1 MSDGTGT
8 WLRPGERGISEELRT
23 FVQEFPLE
31 RASILDFVARVASST
46 PPGARVLDLGAGD
59 APYRELFA
67 HADYRTTDW
76 AESPH
81 TAARRADVI
90 ADASSL
96 PLEQGSFDLV
106 LSTQVLEHLPEPAAA
121 LRECFRILRPG
132 GRLALTAPLAWEPH
146 ELPHDY
152 YRYTAPGL
160 EHLLTVAG
168 FGEVTIAP
176 RTDSFTTLAQLLS
189 NVGASLG
196 RSPDGLDHAR
206 RQAQT
211 LLDDLA
217 GELARLSAL
226 DVTWTLP
233 LGYCAS
239 AVRP

>member
-8 WLRPGERGISEELRT
+8 WLRPGERGISEHLRA

-31 RASILDFVARVASST
+31 RTSILDFVGQVASAT
-46 PPGARVLDLGAGD
+46 APGAHVLDLGAGD

-67 HADYRTTDW
+67 HTDYRTADW

-81 TAARRADVI
+81 TGAQRADVI

-96 PLEQGSFDLV
+96 PLEQNSFDLV
-106 LSTQVLEHLPEPAAA
+106 LSTQVLEHLPEPGHA

-132 GRLALTAPLAWEPH
+132 GRVALTAPLAWEPH

-160 EHLLTVAG
+160 EHLLTAAG
-168 FGEVTIAP
+168 FGEVAIAP
-176 RTDSFTTLAQLLS
+176 RTDSFTTLAQLMS

-196 RSPDGLDHAR
+196 RAPDGLDPAR
-206 RQAQT
+206 QEAQT
-211 LLDDLA
+211 LLGDLA
-217 GELARLSAL
+217 QWLARLSAL
-226 DVTWTLP
+226 DVSWTLP
-233 LGYCAS
+233 LGYCAT